1 MRLNITCFTT
11 ILIFYI
17 GISGLKA
24 QETITISGGNTTGG
38 GGSVSY
44 TIGQIVYTTN
54 TGTNG
59 SVAQGVQ
66 QPFEISV
73 VIGID
78 EAKDIQLECSVY
90 PNPTLGLLKLKVENI
105 KLTDL
110 RYQLFDMNGR
120 LLQSQNIEKAET
132 EITIENLVATTY
144 FLKITAGSKKE
155 VKTFKIIK
163 Y

>member
-1 MRLNITCFTT
+1 MGLNKTCFTA

-17 GISGLKA
+17 GLSGIQA
-24 QETITISGGNTTGG
+24 QETISTTGGNATGG

-54 TGTNG
+54 IGTNG

-78 EAKDIQLECSVY
+78 EAKDIQLVCSVF
-90 PNPTLGLLKLKVENI
+90 PNPTLGLLKLKVENFT
-105 KLTDL
+105 LTDL
-110 RYQLFDMNGR
+110 KYQLFDLYGR
-120 LLQSQNIEKAET
+120 LLQSQKIEKAET
-132 EITIENLVATTY
+132 EITIENSGATTY
-144 FLKITAGSKKE
+144 FLKITDGNKKE